1 MAVESKARVS
11 QRCAGATA
19 SVCVCVCVCAVTEML
34 VSVLNICSDEEDLD
48 PEGPVLIY
56 LLTYSLALLYQPVSQ
71 TVSE

>member
-1 MAVESKARVS
+1 
-11 QRCAGATA
+11 
-19 SVCVCVCVCAVTEML
+19 VCVCVCARAVTEML

-56 LLTYSLALLYQPVSQ
+56 LLSYSLSLMYQPVSQ